1 MDRTPLQYTHKSTGN
16 VTVFAYLDARWI
28 RSDICRH
35 LQFVTNVF
43 VQVCISSPSPLFF
56 RHSVSLEVQV
66 HAVMRLVN
74 IETRYTIIP
83 IMRYSLNSE
92 LYSRQF
98 QGKAVLVW
106 LSLGKFYKALD
117 MLYRYV

>member
-1 MDRTPLQYTHKSTGN
+1 MGRTPLQYTHKSTGN
-16 VTVFAYLDARWI
+16 ITVFAYLDARWI
-28 RSDICRH
+28 SPDICRH

-43 VQVCISSPSPLFF
+43 AQVCISSPSPLFF
-56 RHSVSLEVQV
+56 RHSVSLEVQA

-74 IETRYTIIP
+74 IETRCTIIP
-83 IMRYSLNSE
+83 IMKYSLNFE